1 MSIAFLFVFFMF
13 CWKSDSRDGAG
24 GGKGERQCVL
34 MANNV
39 NGAATGGEAAAGGM
53 ETMVIPPTPPPPLQG
68 QVIISKFC
76 LAKFHT
82 TNTTAQTVFE
92 IRFQP

>member
-13 CWKSDSRDGAG
+13 CWKSDSREG

-76 LAKFHT
+76 LAKF
-82 TNTTAQTVFE
+82 
-92 IRFQP
+92 PYY